1 MRGMIFAA
9 SPQGVIGVGGKI
21 PWRYLGDWKRFKRV
35 TMGKTLVMGRK
46 TFESIGKPL
55 PGRRNIVVTS
65 RTIDVPGIEC
75 VSSLSEAM
83 DRAGKDEVWFIGGG
97 RIYEDALKYVDV
109 IDVTYVPDYVD
120 GLDAVYAPEIDEKI
134 FEPGPV
140 LNHEDEPTLKRRVYT
155 RKKPPSDRPRARP
168 RRAS

>member
-35 TMGKTLVMGRK
+35 TIGTTVVMGRK

-65 RTIDVPGIEC
+65 HVIEVPELESVASIR
-75 VSSLSEAM
+75 EAL
-83 DRAGKDEVWFIGGG
+83 DRAGKADVWFIGGG
-97 RIYEDALKYVDV
+97 KIYEEAMNFVDV
-109 IDVTYVPDYVD
+109 IDVTYVPDYAE
-120 GLDAVYAPEIDEKI
+120 GWDAVYAPEIDERI

-140 LNHEDEPTLKRRVYT
+140 LTHEDEPSLKRRVYT
-155 RKKPPSDRPRARP
+155 RKGL
-168 RRAS
+168 

>member
-1 MRGMIFAA
+1 MKGMIFAA

-35 TMGKTLVMGRK
+35 TMGTTVIMGRR

-65 RTIDVPGIEC
+65 HLIDVSGIEC
-75 VSSLSEAM
+75 VGSVREAVG
-83 DRAGKDEVWFIGGG
+83 RAEQDEVWFIGGG
-97 RIYEDALKYVDV
+97 RIYEEALKYVDV

-120 GLDAVYAPEIDEKI
+120 GWDAVYAPEIDENI

-140 LNHEDEPTLKRRVYT
+140 LTHEDEPTLKRRVYT
-155 RKKPPSDRPRARP
+155 RKRWI
-168 RRAS
+168 